1 VSDAFDVVV
10 IGSGVIGAAC
20 AFELALAGRRVLV
33 VDRGHLSGGTTASG
47 EGNVLV
53 SDKPPGPELD
63 LARASVTRWRDYSA
77 QLAHGFE
84 YEPKG
89 GVVLA
94 SDAASRSGLLY
105 LAVRQ
110 REVGLTV
117 QIAEQREL
125 RALEPHLAHDL
136 ELGAYYPDD
145 AQVQPVLASSALL
158 AESRSLGAEVR
169 GGHELVAVELDRDT
183 HVVGVTLR
191 DRDGRT
197 VRVTCDA
204 LVNAAGPWSPD
215 VARLA
220 GSDLPVRPRKGHLLV
235 TEPVRPLVH
244 HKVYEAGYVDTLT
257 ADTATA
263 QVSAV
268 VESTPSGTILL
279 GSSRELVG
287 FDAGIDLDVVRR
299 IAGRARRLFPVLADV
314 ALLRT
319 YVGFRPWVPD
329 HLPIIGEDP
338 RVRGLWHATGHEG
351 AGIGLAPAT
360 AQLVRAGIT
369 RTPAPLD
376 PTPFLPDRPSL
387 LAVREVGTRTG
398 GAGAGPTARGSAAR
412 AARRRVGDDDGEG
425 RRRGWRGWRHRRG
438 GAADG

>member
-1 VSDAFDVVV
+1 VSALDTFDVVV
-10 IGSGVIGAAC
+10 VGSGVIGAAC

-33 VDRGHLSGGTTASG
+33 VDRGHLTGGTTASG

-63 LARASVTRWRDYSA
+63 LARASVARWRDYSV

-94 SDAASRSGLLY
+94 SDDASRPGLLY
-105 LAVRQ
+105 LAVRH

-125 RALEPHLAHDL
+125 RTLEPYLAHDL
-136 ELGAYYPDD
+136 ELGAFYPDD

-158 AESRSLGAEVR
+158 AEARSMGAEVR
-169 GGHELVAVELDRDT
+169 GGVELVGIELDTSGR
-183 HVVGVTLR
+183 VAGVRLR
-191 DRDGRT
+191 DRDGR
-197 VRVTCDA
+197 VRSVTCDA
-204 LVNAAGPWSPD
+204 LVNAAGPWSPA
-215 VARLA
+215 VAQLA

-257 ADTATA
+257 ADTTMA

-287 FDAGIDLDVVRR
+287 FEGGIDLDVVRR
-299 IAGRARRLFPVLADV
+299 IAVRARRLFPVLADV

-338 RVRGLWHATGHEG
+338 DVAGLWHATGHEG

-369 RTPAPLD
+369 RTPPPLD

-387 LAVREVGTRTG
+387 LAAAGAAAPSGGTRS
-398 GAGAGPTARGSAAR
+398 GAAPTPP
-412 AARRRVGDDDGEG
+412 RVGDAGG
-425 RRRGWRGWRHRRG
+425 RWRSRARRGQRDARRG
-438 GAADG
+438 RTHG